1 MADNEQNKLLGV
13 LTLDYRE
20 VEKAVNKTNE

>member
-13 LTLDYRE
+13 LTLEYSQ
-20 VEKAVNKTNE
+20 VEKAVQKVNE